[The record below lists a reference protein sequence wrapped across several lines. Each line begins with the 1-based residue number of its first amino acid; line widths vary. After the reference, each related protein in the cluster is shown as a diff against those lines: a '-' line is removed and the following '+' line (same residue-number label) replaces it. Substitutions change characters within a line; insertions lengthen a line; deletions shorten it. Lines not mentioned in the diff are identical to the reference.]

1 MNVTSGASELQV
13 GFSTCTMRE
22 KIFGGVELQRQWCF
36 VGGETEWLCT
46 NWITRTK
53 TEAESV
59 GFIEVERV
67 GVKDA
72 KVHLPFFIIVGG
84 DEADARRKGLLDLGA
99 FQKSGRGQMGRTGKL
114 PW

>member
-1 MNVTSGASELQV
+1 ML
-13 GFSTCTMRE
+13 E
-22 KIFGGVELQRQWCF
+22 KLFRGGVVEKDNGVW
-36 VGGETEWLCT
+36 GGGEETEWLGT

-84 DEADARRKGLLDLGA
+84 DETDARRKGLMDLGA
-99 FQKSGRGQMGRTGKL
+99 FQKNGPGRWGGRSGKL